1 MATIRT
7 SIMVHDLM
15 SQQFRAMNMAMSTV
29 IDSFQTLQKSTS
41 KAIDVTA
48 LQIAQKQLQQV
59 EASYNQIEQEIKQ
72 AEHAQNRLNNKINDG
87 AVLMKRFG
95 GAVLGAIS
103 AYASFNVLEKILNTS
118 DNYAGTTARIA
129 MMNDGLQTTAELQD
143 MIFQS
148 AQKSYSE
155 YDAMAEMVA
164 KLGNNAAS
172 AFSSSEQIVDFAE
185 LIQKQFTIAGASAIE
200 ASNASLQLTQA
211 LGSGVLRGDE
221 LNSIFEQAPNLIQ
234 NIADYLEVP
243 IGAIREMA
251 SDGELTAD
259 IVVASMFAAADEINR
274 KFESMPKTWGDV
286 WTTMAND
293 AQRSMES
300 VSHRINDFINSANFM
315 YLQQMAMQTFDFIV
329 MSLNIVIATL
339 IGFGNMIATVA
350 QFFQTHWSIFEP
362 ILLTIA
368 IVLGSIIA
376 ILLTKYTV
384 IGLIRTA
391 TLLWAAAQWV
401 VNTAYLKNPITW
413 VLIGIASLIALV
425 IYAVIEWGEQTATVL
440 GYIYAGIVGLAVG
453 IWNVL
458 LWIGNA
464 VITVAEWIVN
474 TWNQGIYLIQ
484 LAWIALNLG
493 IRMVLDAI
501 GNGVVS
507 AAEWV
512 VNTWNKGV
520 YGVKMAFY
528 EMSQMVL
535 KILGGVA
542 DGAYNLVNYVL
553 GGISDLINGAIAG
566 VNTFIGLLNN
576 VLGTDLSTIG
586 TVDLRLKG
594 PSNFAEKFQGLIEA
608 PEMPEKVTFDRFNT
622 AEEYMSSVTLP
633 VAPEPVTF
641 DRLEYVDVGEAMMNA
656 FDYAYDGTMALSD
669 SLNGLLDKAKGF
681 LNYDI
686 VPEDSALQ
694 SILSGY
700 GLGNTNYLDDATNK
714 LANAIEDGNS
724 AGRDTAGNTKK
735 LADSV
740 DMLEDDIKYL
750 RDLASREAINRYT
763 TAEIKVNMRNENYI
777 NNEMDIDGVIDRFGE
792 RVEEVADMLA
802 EGGDIDV

>member
-48 LQIAQKQLQQV
+48 LQVAQKQLQQV
-59 EASYNQIEQEIKQ
+59 EASYNQIEQGIKEAQQ
-72 AEHAQNRLNNKINDG
+72 AQDRLNNKIDEG
-87 AVLMKRFG
+87 SSLMKRFG
-95 GAVLGAIS
+95 SAVVGAIT
-103 AYASFNVLEKILNTS
+103 AYASISGLEKLLNIS
-118 DNYAGTTARIA
+118 DNFAGTTARIA

-148 AQKSYSE
+148 AQNSYSE

-243 IGAIREMA
+243 IGSIREMA
-251 SDGELTAD
+251 TEGKLTAD
-259 IVVASMFAAADEINR
+259 IVVASMFAAADEINH

-286 WTTMAND
+286 WTQMSND
-293 AQRSMES
+293 AQKKMQS
-300 VSHRINDFINSANFM
+300 VSHRINDFINSANFV
-315 YLQQMAMQTFDFIV
+315 YLQQTAIQVFDIIV
-329 MSLNIVIATL
+329 MGINFVIATL
-339 IGFGNMIATVA
+339 IGLGNIAANVIS
-350 QFFQTHWSIFEP
+350 FFKEYRGIFEP
-362 ILLTIA
+362 IG
-368 IVLGSIIA
+368 IVLGIVLVSIIA
-376 ILLTKYTV
+376 ILKVVTLMKV
-384 IGLIRTA
+384 A
-391 TLLWAAAQWV
+391 TLAWAAAQWV

-474 TWNQGIYLIQ
+474 TWN
-484 LAWIALNLG
+484 
-493 IRMVLDAI
+493 
-501 GNGVVS
+501 
-507 AAEWV
+507 
-512 VNTWNKGV
+512 KGV
-520 YGVKMAFY
+520 YGVEMAFY

-608 PEMPEKVTFDRFNT
+608 PEMPEKVTFDR
-622 AEEYMSSVTLP
+622 
-633 VAPEPVTF
+633 
-641 DRLEYVDVGEAMMNA
+641 LEYVDVGEAMMNA

-714 LANAIEDGNS
+714 LANAIEEGNG
-724 AGRDTAGNTKK
+724 AGKDTAGNTKK

-740 DMLEDDIKYL
+740 DLLEEDIKYL